1 MALPNT
7 HFGADAIGAW
17 LPSPKKIFF
26 AGIGGVSMNSLAHI
40 SKLRGHTVSGY
51 DRTPSA
57 LTKQLE
63 EIGIQI
69 WYEADASHVADADML
84 VYTVAIPE
92 TLPEYAEA
100 VRRGIPVVSRADF
113 LGYIMSG
120 YKRRIGVSGMHGK
133 STTTAMLE
141 CVFRIA
147 ECDPTVSC
155 GAPMKDADNRCDR
168 IGGEDYF
175 IFEACEY
182 MDSFLDFYPT
192 DAVVLNIEMDHPDY
206 FHSMEQIETSFHRFI
221 SRTGEDGTVY
231 LNAGDENVLAA
242 AQGYNGSIVT
252 FGVDCP
258 TADYNATQITYTNGL
273 PSFTVQKNG
282 EALCRV
288 EMHVPGTHSICDA
301 VAAFAVAVTCGI
313 PPKTAA
319 DALAQFAGA
328 ARRMDYRGKTA
339 AGADVYDDYAHHPTE
354 ILTTLTAALS
364 MRPSRLFCVFQPHTY
379 SRTKEL
385 FNDFATALATAGI
398 EEVLLADI
406 YTARETDSLGVS
418 TDLLAD
424 AVRKQGGSCRAVH
437 DTREIA
443 AYLKKNCRAGDTVLV
458 MGAGDIS
465 LICRELVFNK
475 KACEN

>member
-7 HFGADAIGAW
+7 HFGAETIAAW
-17 LPSPKKIFF
+17 LSSPKKIFF

-40 SKLRGHTVSGY
+40 TYLRGHTVSGY

-63 EIGIQI
+63 SLGIDI
-69 WYEADASHVADADML
+69 RYESDASHVADADML
-84 VYTVAIPE
+84 VYTVAIPAD
-92 TLPEYAEA
+92 LPEYAEA
-100 VRRGIPVVSRADF
+100 CRRGIPVVSRADY

-120 YKRRIGVSGMHGK
+120 YNRRIGVSGMHGK

-141 CVFRIA
+141 CVFRVA
-147 ECDPTVSC
+147 GLDPTVSC

-168 IGGEDYF
+168 IGGEDFF

-206 FHSMEQIETSFHRFI
+206 FRDLAQIETSFKNFMA
-221 SRTGEDGTVY
+221 RTGADGTVY
-231 LNAGDENVLAA
+231 LNAGDENVMLAA
-242 AQGYNGSIVT
+242 EGYDGRIVT
-252 FGVDCP
+252 FGVEHAE
-258 TADYNATQITYTNGL
+258 ADYNAVDISFDGGL
-273 PSFTVQKNG
+273 PSFTIRKGG
-282 EALCRV
+282 EEICRV
-288 EMHVPGTHSICDA
+288 KMQVPGTHSVCDA
-301 VAAFAVAVTCGI
+301 VAAAAVALECGI
-313 PPKTAA
+313 PPHAVE

-328 ARRMDYRGKTA
+328 SRRMDYRGKTA

-354 ILTTLTAALS
+354 IDATLKAALA
-364 MRPSRLFCVFQPHTY
+364 MQPDRLFCVFQPHTY

-385 FNDFATALATAGI
+385 FNDFADALAADGVC
-398 EEVLLADI
+398 EVIVADI

-418 TDLLAD
+418 SALLAE
-424 AVRKQGGSCRAVH
+424 AIRTRGANCRAVS
-437 DTREIA
+437 DTEAIA
-443 AYLKKNCRAGDTVLV
+443 SYLRAECRRGDTILV

-465 LICRELVFNK
+465 ALCQKLV
-475 KACEN
+475 